1 MSSPK
6 CCAASAPRYAR
17 SRRRSRPS
25 RVPMLR
31 ACTTTITVTSM
42 ATTMTEAALYRLM
55 TWLSPAYPVGA
66 FSYSHGLEY
75 AVEERLVRDRES
87 LIQWLTTAIEAGAGH
102 IGGALLAEAWRGAA
116 DNDAARL
123 EEVAA
128 LAAAWRSTRET
139 ALESE
144 AQGA

>member
-55 TWLSPAYPVGA
+55 TWLSPSYPLGA

-75 AVEERLVRDRES
+75 AVEAGLVHDAGS
-87 LIQWLTTAIEAGAGH
+87 LDAWVRTAVC
-102 IGGALLAEAWRGAA
+102 GG
-116 DNDAARL
+116 
-123 EEVAA
+123 
-128 LAAAWRSTRET
+128 
-139 ALESE
+139 
-144 AQGA
+144 